1 MEDVSSS
8 AAQYGGIHFWFCNA
22 VQEATPFYHKEQR
35 FAIPWRTVS
44 ESTFLAEKKNF
55 AGFTTQTLIIS

>member
-22 VQEATPFYHKEQR
+22 VQEATPFYTK
-35 FAIPWRTVS
+35 S
-44 ESTFLAEKKNF
+44 K
-55 AGFTTQTLIIS
+55 GLISPGGQ